1 MMSRSPTH
9 KKRFWHPSHRHQKDL
24 LEQKYIDLKTT
35 FERKKLSTKE
45 EFADLL
51 IQIEETL
58 DDEHCWDNA
67 NTVEQLLANLY
78 SDTELDCEIE
88 LCLLEARV
96 RLDHATND
104 FFVDQQKKVNDR
116 DGRLHL
122 LSSLYKKL
130 QISYDLEEQKK
141 FLLST
146 MRFSTCMAFCL
157 SIMMFFML
165 DNLRFIKAFTT
176 FDISHKLEFIISA
189 IAAGWMG
196 ACFSM
201 LMRLKGDI
209 ANQSIS
215 ELAAT
220 NRIDNLISRSL
231 IGMVSGLII
240 FFAFEATILQGA
252 LFPMLNFTDEGEYMM
267 IKDGWTIGKGHALLV
282 FWCFLAGFS
291 EKLVPD
297 LLSKA
302 EDHAKEKASE
312 RIPSSE

>member
-1 MMSRSPTH
+1 MSRNPNQ
-9 KKRFWHPSHRHQKDL
+9 KKRFWHPSHKHQKDL

-35 FERKKLSTKE
+35 FERKKLTAGT
-45 EFADLL
+45 EFAEFLV
-51 IQIEETL
+51 QIEEVL
-58 DDEHCWDNA
+58 ADEHCWDNA
-67 NTVEQLLANLY
+67 NTAEQLLANLY
-78 SDTELDCEIE
+78 TDGELDCEIK
-88 LCLLEARV
+88 LCLLEAKT
-96 RLDHATND
+96 RLDIANNE
-104 FFVDQQKKVNDR
+104 FFTQQQQKVDCR
-116 DGRLHL
+116 DSKLHL

-165 DNLRFIKAFTT
+165 DNLRYIKAFTT
-176 FDISHKLEFIISA
+176 FTSSNKLEFIISA

-209 ANQSIS
+209 ANQSIA

-252 LFPMLNFTDEGEYMM
+252 LFPMLNFTDEGEYIM
-267 IKDGWTIGKGHALLV
+267 IKDGWTLGKGHALLV

-302 EDHAKEKASE
+302 EERAKEKGGEHSAS
-312 RIPSSE
+312 